1 MSESEPTRPPEP
13 PADAGPEERPA
24 SPPEADGAPGAASDA
39 DVLARVRRIGRENER
54 LFEELLGAERR
65 YRGLARAVWSVQ
77 EEERRRLARELHDG
91 IGQTLTALK
100 NQLERLAGKAR
111 ETGSR
116 FADDVAGAAEMAG
129 AAVHDARELSRLLR
143 PPVLDD
149 LGLVPALRWLARTL
163 DERTGLEVRLDVGG
177 DLADDG
183 DGERLAP
190 EIETVVFRVVQ
201 EALTNALKHSGA
213 RRAEVA
219 VEADAA
225 AVRVR
230 VTDRGAGFDP
240 DATLDG
246 APVSGVGLTGMRD
259 RVELFGGRLA
269 LDSAPGEGTEIRL
282 VVPRDLVE
290 GPAWARS
297 GEGR

>member
-1 MSESEPTRPPEP
+1 MSESEPRRPPEP
-13 PADAGPEERPA
+13 PSDTAPEGRPE
-24 SPPEADGAPGAASDA
+24 SPPEPAGAAPGS
-39 DVLARVRRIGRENER
+39 DVLTRVRRIGRENER

-65 YRGLARAVWSVQ
+65 YRGLARAVWTVQ
-77 EEERRRLARELHDG
+77 EQERRRLARELHDG

-100 NQLERLAGKAR
+100 NHLERLAGKAR
-111 ETGSR
+111 EAGSR

-129 AAVHDARELSRLLR
+129 AAVHDTRELSRLLR

-163 DERTGLEVRLDVGG
+163 EESTGLEVRLAVEGE
-177 DLADDG
+177 LSADG

-213 RRAEVA
+213 RSAEVT

-230 VTDRGAGFDP
+230 VADRGSGFDP
-240 DATLDG
+240 DATFDG
-246 APVSGVGLTGMRD
+246 APVSGVGLSGMRD
-259 RVELFGGRLA
+259 RVELFGGRLDLA
-269 LDSAPGEGTEIRL
+269 SAPGEGTEIRL